1 MIKLSDNQQ
10 NQYINQIKIIRS
22 PKRKRTIS
30 AQLNKGVLS
39 VKAPAGISDEELEKT
54 ISRLKKRIIN
64 RELKR
69 NLKVKEDLKEA
80 AERLNRKYFGGRLK
94 IDSIEYSTNQNKR
107 FGCCNFKTGKIL
119 ISHKLADVPDWVRD
133 YVIVHELAHLI
144 VPNHSRA
151 FQELAA
157 KYRLKERA
165 IGYLMAKGYEE
176 EEPDTE
182 N

>member
-1 MIKLSDNQQ
+1 MKKITDIEQD
-10 NQYINQIKIIRS
+10 QYIKEIKIIRS
-22 PKRKRTIS
+22 PKRKRTVS

-39 VKAPAGISDEELEKT
+39 VKTPAGISDEDLEKT

-64 RELKR
+64 RKLKR
-69 NLKVKEDLKEA
+69 DLNAKDDLKEV

-94 IDSIEYSTNQNKR
+94 IDSIEYSTNQNSR

-119 ISHKLADVPDWVRD
+119 ISHRLADMPDWVRD

-144 VPNHSRA
+144 IPNHSRT

-157 KYRLKERA
+157 KYSLKERA
-165 IGYLMAKGYEE
+165 IGYLMAKGYKE
-176 EEPDTE
+176 EEPDTID
-182 N
+182 

>member
-1 MIKLSDNQQ
+1 MTDNQQ
-10 NQYINQIKIIRS
+10 DQTISEIKITRS

-39 VKAPAGISDEELEKT
+39 VKAPAGISDEDLEKT
-54 ISRLKKRIIN
+54 ILKLKKRIIN

-69 NLKVKEDLKEA
+69 ELNSKKDLKET

-107 FGCCNFKTGKIL
+107 FGCCNLKTGKIL
-119 ISHKLADVPDWVRD
+119 LSHRLADMPDWVRD

-144 VPNHSRA
+144 IPNHSRA
-151 FQELAA
+151 FQELVA
-157 KYRLKERA
+157 KYSRKERA
-165 IGYLMAKGYEE
+165 IGYLMARGYME
-176 EEPDTE
+176 EEPDTDD
-182 N
+182 

>member
-1 MIKLSDNQQ
+1 MTDNQQ
-10 NQYINQIKIIRS
+10 DQYIREIKIIRS
-22 PKRKRTIS
+22 PKRKKTIS

-39 VKAPAGISDEELEKT
+39 VKAPAGISDEDLEKT

-64 RELKR
+64 RKLKR
-69 NLKVKEDLKEA
+69 DLNVKEDLKEV

-94 IDSIEYSTNQNKR
+94 IDSIEYSTNQNSR

-119 ISHKLADVPDWVRD
+119 ISHRLADMPDWVRD

-144 VPNHSRA
+144 IPNHSRA
-151 FQELAA
+151 FQELTA
-157 KYRLKERA
+157 KYGLKERA

-176 EEPDTE
+176 QEPDTE
-182 N
+182 

>member
-1 MIKLSDNQQ
+1 MTDIQQ
-10 NQYINQIKIIRS
+10 DRYINEIRIIRS

-39 VKAPAGISDEELEKT
+39 VKAPAGISEVDLEKT

-64 RELKR
+64 RKLKKDL
-69 NLKVKEDLKEA
+69 NVKEDLKEV
-80 AERLNRKYFGGRLK
+80 AERLKRKYFGGRLK
-94 IDSIEYSTNQNKR
+94 IDSIEYSTDQNKR

-119 ISHKLADVPDWVRD
+119 ISHRLADMPDWVRD
-133 YVIVHELAHLI
+133 YVIFHELAHLI
-144 VPNHSRA
+144 IPNHSRA
-151 FQELAA
+151 FQALAA
-157 KYRLKERA
+157 KYSRKERA
-165 IGYLMAKGYEE
+165 TGYLMAKGYEE